1 MTAAAWVTLVAVCGF
16 IWGGALTLVSIAMH
30 REGRRSRTGSGA
42 PEA

>member
-16 IWGGALTLVSIAMH
+16 VWGGALTLVAIAM
-30 REGRRSRTGSGA
+30 RKEGRKPRTGSGA